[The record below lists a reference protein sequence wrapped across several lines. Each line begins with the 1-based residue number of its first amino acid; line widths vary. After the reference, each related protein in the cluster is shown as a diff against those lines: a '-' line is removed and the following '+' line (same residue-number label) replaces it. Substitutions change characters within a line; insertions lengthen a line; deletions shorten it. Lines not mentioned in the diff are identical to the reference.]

1 MFPQKSGIKRVQL
14 YSENV
19 TREFQNTCIHC
30 TLKKKGTN
38 VDTGYGTFSKGT
50 NMYNLGTNM

>member
-1 MFPQKSGIKRVQL
+1 MKKEQL

-19 TREFQNTCIHC
+19 TREFQNTHAY
-30 TLKKKGTN
+30 TVHSKKRKN
-38 VDTGYGTFSKGT
+38 VDTGFGTFSKGT